1 MPLKA
6 WLGWK
11 ELAAA
16 VLGVVAAAA
25 LSLSLARAIE
35 HEQDKVSF
43 LKHEIA
49 KLDKEIAEVANLRE
63 IIQALLARKQI
74 VDVVQSDR
82 FTSTRLLEELA
93 RQRPQGV
100 YFSAVREE
108 GARVFVT
115 GFAASEREANA
126 LMANLDASPLLERAQ
141 LLELRHESAPRRAG
155 YPTKFGVSLA
165 LKGRRALARSGP
177 PRFPSDVHPGDPK

>member
-11 ELAAA
+11 ELAAV

-25 LSLSLARAIE
+25 LSLSLDRAIE

-49 KLDKEIAEVANLRE
+49 KLDREIAEVAGLRE

-74 VDVVQSDR
+74 VEVLHSDR
-82 FTSTRLLEELA
+82 FTSMRLLEELA
-93 RQRPQGV
+93 RQRPRGV

-108 GARVFVT
+108 GARVFLA
-115 GFAASEREANA
+115 GFAASEREASA

-141 LLELRHESAPRRAG
+141 LLELHHESAPRRAG
-155 YPTKFGVSLA
+155 YATKFSVSLA
-165 LKGRRALARSGP
+165 LKGRRVLPRSGP